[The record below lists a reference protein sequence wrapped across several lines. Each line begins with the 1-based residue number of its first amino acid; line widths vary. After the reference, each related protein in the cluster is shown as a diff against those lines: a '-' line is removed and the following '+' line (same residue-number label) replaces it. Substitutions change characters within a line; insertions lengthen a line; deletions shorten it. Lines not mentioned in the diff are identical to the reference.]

1 VELYYRIAK
10 IRNIGQKSQFH
21 IYIKR
26 RYNMT
31 DKMQI
36 LKQIK
41 SLIFSTE
48 EVVAE
53 NFLDIK
59 VGDYILRVEADELA
73 EGLPVFIVSEE
84 GVMPAG
90 ADLAGEHVLEDGTK
104 IVLDEAGI
112 IVSIEKGEEPVE
124 APVEMPVEEEMAEEA
139 PVEEVKED
147 VKDEVKEEVI
157 AELMGRIEKLEAVVE
172 EMMGVNKDVAEFSS
186 AVKEKL
192 DSFIKETPA
201 ELEFKSIKTEFKSDV
216 VRNKEKSTDR
226 LESIKNFRTKK

>member
-1 VELYYRIAK
+1 
-10 IRNIGQKSQFH
+10 
-21 IYIKR
+21 
-26 RYNMT
+26 MT

>member
-1 VELYYRIAK
+1 
-10 IRNIGQKSQFH
+10 
-21 IYIKR
+21 
-26 RYNMT
+26 
-31 DKMQI
+31 
-36 LKQIK
+36 
-41 SLIFSTE
+41 
-48 EVVAE
+48 
-53 NFLDIK
+53 
-59 VGDYILRVEADELA
+59 LRVEADELA